1 MKRLT
6 LILPALNE
14 AEVLADV
21 LARLKTALK
30 RLPVDTELVVVNDG
44 SRDETAAIAVKTGA
58 TVLTHLINR
67 GLGAALGTGLAYA
80 KENRADFAITF
91 DSDGQHDPQD
101 IAKVL
106 RPLVNGRADVVIGS
120 RSLSRE
126 GKMPFLRRINNLAFN
141 LFNFLTWIFFGKTTS
156 DSLSGFR
163 GFNRRAIKYIRL
175 KTERMEVSNEF
186 FAEIKRHNLKLA
198 EVPIRVIYTPYSM
211 KKGVKPGNVFAIIF
225 RLVLRLLR

>member
-1 MKRLT
+1 MQRLV

-14 AEVLADV
+14 AEVLAGV
-21 LARLKTALK
+21 LVRLKTGIK
-30 RLPVDTELVVVNDG
+30 KLPLTAELVVVNDG
-44 SRDETAAIAVKTGA
+44 STDQTAVIAGKAGA

-80 KENRADFAITF
+80 KKEQADFAVTF
-91 DSDGQHDPQD
+91 DSDGQHDPKD
-101 IAKVL
+101 IVKVL
-106 RPLVNGRADVVIGS
+106 RPLLADRADVVIGS

-126 GKMPFLRRINNLAFN
+126 GKMPFLRRLNNLAFN
-141 LFNFLTWIFFGKTTS
+141 VLTLIFFGKKTS

-163 GFNRRAIKYIRL
+163 GFNRRAIQSIHL

-186 FAEIKRHNLKLA
+186 FAEIKRHRLRLE
-198 EVPIRVIYTPYSM
+198 EVPIKVIYTPYSM
-211 KKGVKPGNVFAIIF
+211 RKGVQPGNVFAIIF

>member
-1 MKRLT
+1 MKQLI

-14 AEVLADV
+14 AEVLTEV
-21 LARLKTALK
+21 LAKLRQTAK
-30 RLPVDTELVVVNDG
+30 SLPVKTEIVVVNDG
-44 SRDETAAIAVKTGA
+44 SWDKTAAIAAKSRV

-80 KENRADFAITF
+80 KKEQADFAVTF
-91 DSDGQHDPQD
+91 DSDGQHDPLD

-106 RPLVNGRADVVIGS
+106 QPLLKGEADVVIGS
-120 RSLSRE
+120 RSLSKESR
-126 GKMPFLRRINNLAFN
+126 MPFLRRLNNLAFN
-141 LFNFLTWIFFGKTTS
+141 LLTRVFFGKATS

-163 GFNRRAIKYIRL
+163 GFNRRAIQHINL

-186 FAEIKRHNLKLA
+186 FAEIKRHNLRLK
-198 EVPIRVIYTPYSM
+198 EVPIKVIYTPYSIR
-211 KKGVKPGNVFAIIF
+211 KGVKPGNVFAIIF

>member
-80 KENRADFAITF
+80 KKEQADFAITF

-106 RPLVNGRADVVIGS
+106 RPLLAGQADVVIGS

-141 LFNFLTWIFFGKTTS
+141 LLTWIFFGKTTS

>member
-80 KENRADFAITF
+80 KKEQADFAITF

-141 LFNFLTWIFFGKTTS
+141 LLTWIFFGKTTS

>member
-1 MKRLT
+1 MKQLI

-14 AEVLADV
+14 AEVLVDV
-21 LARLKTALK
+21 LAQLKTAVK
-30 RLPVDTELVVVNDG
+30 RLPVDTELVVVDDG
-44 SRDETAAIAVKTGA
+44 SRDETAAIAAKAGA

-80 KENRADFAITF
+80 KKEQADFAITF
-91 DSDGQHDPQD
+91 DSDGQHDPAD

-106 RPLVNGRADVVIGS
+106 RPLLKGQADVVIGS
-120 RSLSRE
+120 RSLPGS
-126 GKMPFLRRINNLAFN
+126 GKMPILRRINNLAFN
-141 LFNFLTWIFFGKTTS
+141 VLTWIFFGKTTS

-186 FAEIKRHNLKLA
+186 FAEIKRHGLRLA
-198 EVPIRVIYTPYSM
+198 EAPIRVIYTPYSM